1 MLAGIAA
8 ELKQHLP
15 GQCTDGCSD
24 AEAAEHPSRSRCTGR
39 ADVELKIGEIFMEKR
54 KYSKCAAILF
64 LLLVFG
70 FTGAT
75 FVAPERTFSENE
87 NRMLAGMPEF
97 SWKAL
102 FDGKFTADYET
113 YITDQFFLRDQW
125 IQLKTLSEMA
135 IQKQDVNGVY
145 IGKDGYLIER
155 HEDSKIDFELLEK
168 SLDRLAEFTKKYAG
182 QLGAEHVKV
191 MLVPTASEILLDKLP
206 MFATGFD
213 QNGMLDSLYGSLPD
227 GTALD
232 VRDVL
237 KAHAQEY
244 IYYKTDHHWTTLGA
258 FYAYQAWAEAMGF
271 EVPSLEDVVQTAVSD
286 EFHGTVYSKLNLDL
300 SRDTMHRFDLP
311 NTPSK
316 IKVTLDMM
324 DTMDTMYNEK
334 YLSMKDKYSYYLDG
348 NHGLTEITSNGEGEG
363 TLLIIKDSYAH
374 CFAPFTAGN
383 YKTVYMVDFRY
394 FNMPISRFI
403 EQYGVTDILVLYNAV
418 TFATDTHSGAFV
430 R

>member
-1 MLAGIAA
+1 
-8 ELKQHLP
+8 
-15 GQCTDGCSD
+15 
-24 AEAAEHPSRSRCTGR
+24 
-39 ADVELKIGEIFMEKR
+39 MEKI
-54 KYSKCAAILF
+54 KYSKCIVILF

-75 FVAPERTFSENE
+75 FAAPERTFSENE
-87 NRMLAGMPEF
+87 NRMLATAPEF
-97 SWKAL
+97 SWKTL
-102 FDGKFTADYET
+102 FEGKFTSDYET

-135 IQKQDVNGVY
+135 INKQDVNGVY

-155 HEDSKIDFELLEK
+155 HETSKVDAEMLAK
-168 SLDRLAEFTKKYAG
+168 SLERLEEFTKKYAEK
-182 QLGAEHVKV
+182 LGTDHVKI

-213 QNGMLDSLYGSLPD
+213 QNGMLDSLYERLPE

-232 VRDVL
+232 VRDML
-237 KAHAQEY
+237 MTHADEY

-271 EVPSLEDVVQTAVSD
+271 EVPDLKDVKQTAVSE

-300 SRDTMHRFDLP
+300 SKDTMHRFELP
-311 NTPSK
+311 STPSK
-316 IKVTLDMM
+316 VEVTLDMASK
-324 DTMDTMYNEK
+324 MDTMYNEK

-348 NHGLTEITSNGEGEG
+348 NHGLTEITSNGEGKG

-374 CFAPFTAGN
+374 CFAPFTVGN
-383 YKTVYMVDFRY
+383 YKKVYMVDFRY
-394 FNMPISRFI
+394 FNMPISSFI
-403 EQYGVTDILVLYNAV
+403 EQYGITDVLVLYNAV

>member
-1 MLAGIAA
+1 
-8 ELKQHLP
+8 
-15 GQCTDGCSD
+15 
-24 AEAAEHPSRSRCTGR
+24 
-39 ADVELKIGEIFMEKR
+39 MEKI
-54 KYSKCAAILF
+54 KYSKCIVILF

-75 FVAPERTFSENE
+75 FAAPERTFSENE
-87 NRMLAGMPEF
+87 NRMLAAAPEF

-102 FDGKFTADYET
+102 FEGKFTSDYES

-135 IQKQDVNGVY
+135 INKQDINGVY
-145 IGKDGYLIER
+145 IAKDGYLIER
-155 HEDSKIDFELLEK
+155 HEASKVDAEMLSK
-168 SLDRLAEFTKKYAG
+168 SLERLEEFTKKYAEK
-182 QLGAEHVKV
+182 LGTEHVKI

-213 QNGMLDSLYGSLPD
+213 QNGMLDSLYERLPE

-237 KAHAQEY
+237 KAHADEY

-258 FYAYQAWAEAMGF
+258 FYAYQAWAKAMGF
-271 EVPSLEDVVQTAVSD
+271 EVPDLKDVTQTVVSE

-300 SRDTMHRFDLP
+300 SKDTMHRFELS

-316 IKVTLDMM
+316 IEVTLDMASK
-324 DTMDTMYNEK
+324 MDTMYNEK

-348 NHGLTEITSNGEGEG
+348 NHGLTEITSNGEGKG

-383 YKTVYMVDFRY
+383 YEKVYMVDFRY
-394 FNMPISRFI
+394 FNMPISLFM
-403 EQYGVTDILVLYNAV
+403 EQYGITDVLVLYNAV